1 MGFKQQLKRA
11 FKYIVKGVPDNY
23 LTVNTYTVA
32 PNETMKGK
40 HILITGGSSGIGFL
54 LSDVSACISGE
65 IIVCDQARYVS
76 TW

>member
-1 MGFKQQLKRA
+1 M
-11 FKYIVKGVPDNY
+11 
-23 LTVNTYTVA
+23 
-32 PNETMKGK
+32 MKGK